1 MTRLG
6 LILRLS
12 ALLVV
17 VSAWWWLPVV
27 LRPLSFFAV
36 RRVDVIGARY
46 FDPAAVVAA
55 MALRPGASVF
65 DSRRAVEQTLESV
78 PGVAEASV
86 TRVLPG
92 TLRVRITE
100 VEPVA
105 LAEGPDGLVALG
117 RDARPLP
124 YDVAR
129 SPVDAPIVNAAEA
142 PLLEALNEV
151 QATDPGL
158 FADVASARI
167 TAGDVVLDMTQGRV
181 RLDLP
186 VDRRI
191 VESVS
196 AVRRDLAARDVEW
209 RELDGRFRGWVVVR
223 RAQVSGVGGQTRPAA
238 PRNPAPGT
246 RNRLS

>member
-1 MTRLG
+1 MMTRLG
-6 LILRLS
+6 LILRLA

-17 VSAWWWLPVV
+17 VSSWWWLPVV
-27 LRPLSFFAV
+27 LSPLSFFAV

-55 MALRPGASVF
+55 MALKPGASVF
-65 DSRRAVEQTLESV
+65 DSRRAVEHTLEAT
-78 PGVAEASV
+78 PGIAEASV
-86 TRVLPG
+86 SRVLPG
-92 TLRVRITE
+92 TLRVTIRE

-105 LAEGPDGLVALG
+105 LVEGPEGLVPLG

-124 YDVAR
+124 YDMAK
-129 SPVDAPIVNAAEA
+129 SPVDAPIVSAADA
-142 PLLEALNEV
+142 ALLAALNEV

-158 FADVASARI
+158 YADVASARI

-186 VDRRI
+186 VERRI

-196 AVRRDLAARDVEW
+196 AVRRDLAARDVAW
-209 RELDGRFRGWVVVR
+209 RELDGRFRGWVVVKR
-223 RAQVSGVGGQTRPAA
+223 GGR
-238 PRNPAPGT
+238 
-246 RNRLS
+246 S